1 MLNPNSKTRILPSF
15 RHIVSGL
22 ICFVGMLGLTRCGD
36 SASQVRED
44 ILTVPITLEVQRF
57 DREFDA
63 MPADG
68 LEDLKLRFPF
78 LFPEQVPDSIWMAK
92 QTDTLEVELRNEVV
106 RVFPEFNSY
115 EAELELLFKHARYY
129 FPYLPLPEKAITLT
143 TRVDMD
149 NRIILTDSLL
159 LIGLDSY
166 LGRDHEF
173 YSGIDRYQANTL
185 DPEFLVSDVGT
196 ALARRLVSPPQERS
210 FLDRMVYHGKILY
223 LKDVMMPETADA
235 IKIQYTEEELQWA
248 RENEGQIWRYFIE
261 QELLYDTDASLS
273 ARFLD
278 PAPFS
283 KFRLSLDNESPG
295 RIGRYMGWQ
304 IVRALMQSGEIS
316 PEDLLA
322 LGGEEILRASG
333 YKPPK

>member
-1 MLNPNSKTRILPSF
+1 M
-15 RHIVSGL
+15 
-22 ICFVGMLGLTRCGD
+22 TRCGESD
-36 SASQVRED
+36 AAVQQE
-44 ILTVPITLEVQRF
+44 ILAVPISLEVQRF

-63 MPADG
+63 MPVDG
-68 LEDLKLRFPF
+68 LDGLKGRFPF
-78 LFPEQVPDSIWMAK
+78 LFPAGVPDSVWLAK
-92 QTDTLEVELRNEVV
+92 QADTLEVDLRNEVA
-106 RVFPEFNSY
+106 RVYPNFDGY
-115 EAELELLFKHARYY
+115 QAELELLFKHARYY
-129 FPYLPLPEKAITLT
+129 FPYLPLPEKVITLT

-173 YSGIDRYQANTL
+173 YAGIDRYQANSL
-185 DPEFLVSDVGT
+185 DPAYLVSDVGT
-196 ALARRLVSPPQERS
+196 ALARRLVTPSRERS

-223 LKDVMMPETADA
+223 LKDLLMPQEEDA
-235 IKIQYTEEELQWA
+235 IKIQYTQEELQWT

-261 QELLYDTDASLS
+261 QELLYDTDATLN

-283 KFRLSLDNESPG
+283 KFRLVLDNESPG

-304 IVRALMQSGEIS
+304 IVRALMEDGSLS
-316 PEDLLA
+316 PEELLQMS
-322 LGGEEILRASG
+322 GEEILRASK